1 MLQKQPHDSGAV
13 KDIPDRPA
21 IVPATVTEIP
31 NMTYLDTLPHSRPRA
46 CSAQIANRFIPGAKV
61 DGADCLYIYF

>member
-31 NMTYLDTLPHSRPRA
+31 NMTYLDTLPHSRPQMVTTGMQCTDSKR
-46 CSAQIANRFIPGAKV
+46 
-61 DGADCLYIYF
+61 IYTWSKGRWS